1 MENVIET
8 IVKNIE
14 TGGEFTGVLTKPSDL
29 RDREEKIDD
38 YAYQYAKSLWL
49 EKHGKLPEN
58 GTDEMNDFFEFQKS
72 LRCKFELY
80 ENGVKLPAVTAAQF
94 AEYDAE
100 ADEKVRAMMQRHP
113 GKSSDEITADLK
125 KQFENYRKNKKK
137 NTCE

>member
-80 ENGVKLPAVTAAQF
+80 ENGVKLPAVLK
-94 AEYDAE
+94 Y
-100 ADEKVRAMMQRHP
+100 EKGHSGQKCYLHCCSHLNEVPYAVI
-113 GKSSDEITADLK
+113 ITYICIYAN
-125 KQFENYRKNKKK
+125 F
-137 NTCE
+137 

>member
-58 GTDEMNDFFEFQKS
+58 GTDEMNDF
-72 LRCKFELY
+72 
-80 ENGVKLPAVTAAQF
+80 
-94 AEYDAE
+94 
-100 ADEKVRAMMQRHP
+100 
-113 GKSSDEITADLK
+113 
-125 KQFENYRKNKKK
+125 
-137 NTCE
+137 